1 MEAFTSTLRAVF
13 ALAFVLGLIMALAY
27 VLKRYAPQF
36 MARLQAKRGQQ
47 KRLEVVETL
56 VLDPSRRLV
65 LVRLDDEERLILLGE
80 GHELIEPR
88 PKHTDIKPV
97 EPKAAEPKPVEV
109 KPAAAMPAAKPVQ
122 RPTPAQAPP
131 PAAAPKPV
139 QRPTAPA
146 AQTQDPNDDLF

>member
-47 KRLEVVETL
+47 KRMEVVETL

-65 LVRLDDEERLILLGE
+65 LVKLDDEERLILLGE

-88 PKHTDIKPV
+88 PKHADIKPT
-97 EPKAAEPKPVEV
+97 EPKPVEV
-109 KPAAAMPAAKPVQ
+109 LPVAAP
-122 RPTPAQAPP
+122 
-131 PAAAPKPV
+131 APKPV
-139 QRPTAPA
+139 QRPVPAATPSQTPPQTPAKPPLAPA
-146 AQTQDPNDDLF
+146 ARIPDPNDDLF